1 MQLVYVQNKRKAKAA
16 NMIAFG
22 LGEVALAAFM
32 TGAPMPGQLILGAVG
47 AAAMGWVAH
56 HLALTPDPV
65 GPTDSSQPGAADVDP
80 GIDLVLPSRL
90 RNDPTIAR
98 VIEVCRGT
106 LKDQVILDVDS
117 VEFEGSGSER
127 HVVIFGLKCV
137 TAGGL
142 AGTGLGS
149 RAQNAVRNSVPAPPG
164 AAAWKMTPDVK
175 KDFLKFSGVKDIADK
190 VYPPRWTVVSSREE
204 AGVAGRTL
212 AWQLGIAADGPVE
225 LPLNKFPHGVV
236 FSPTGGG
243 KSIFVKSGAI
253 EPIRSAGGII
263 LLGDGKGTDYITYRN
278 APGVVAVGSGGEGGN
293 GMYYYATVEI
303 AHRIMN
309 TRRKLGASKK
319 LESPDTWEDVPAVLL
334 VLDELKSMLGVWDG
348 STELDPDE
356 KRLVQKRV
364 DEIGALGR
372 QPRVHMLMATQDLY
386 DASIRGSWLNNAGLR
401 VCLAKPSIREVKKG
415 FEPSIQP
422 EVLRVAAGFDDAIRG
437 RGMVAAYDNDSGTTA
452 IKEFQGYY
460 GYSPGEPF
468 PADPQGRSEWD
479 GFKAA
484 VSDKVPRL
492 HPRMWFRLDEPSLRQ
507 QEIEEKPGAKPLGY
521 IDFELFK
528 PSEISELELINLDR
542 WDEEK
547 RTWQPDPAMVK
558 FDPHPQNLEYV
569 GHAPPGSGP
578 TKLPQEM

>member
-1 MQLVYVQNKRKAKAA
+1 MPAQLLLLAP
-16 NMIAFG
+16 
-22 LGEVALAAFM
+22 VA
-32 TGAPMPGQLILGAVG
+32 GAVG
-47 AAAMGWVAH
+47 WLAHRLAM
-56 HLALTPDPV
+56 TPDPS
-65 GPTDSSQPGAADVDP
+65 GPGAEQAGP
-80 GIDLVLPSRL
+80 ESASPSSELVLPARL

-98 VIEVCRGT
+98 VIEVCQGT
-106 LKDQVILDVDS
+106 LKDQVVLDVDS
-117 VEFEGSGSER
+117 VEFGGTGSDR
-127 HVVIFGLKCV
+127 RVVIFGLKCV

-142 AGTGLGS
+142 AGTNLGS
-149 RAQNAVRNSVPAPPG
+149 RVQSAVRNSVPAPPG
-164 AAAWKMTPDVK
+164 AAAWKMTPYVK
-175 KDFLKFSGVKDIADK
+175 TDFLKFSGVKEIEDK
-190 VYPPRWTVVSSREE
+190 VYPPRWIVVSSREE
-204 AGVAGRTL
+204 AGTVGRAL
-212 AWQLGIAADGPVE
+212 AWRLGVASDGPVE
-225 LPLNKFPHGVV
+225 LPLSKFPHGVV

-253 EPIRSAGGII
+253 EPLRAAGSII

-293 GMYYYATVEI
+293 GMYYYGVVEI

-309 TRRKLGASKK
+309 LRRKLGASRK

-348 STELDPDE
+348 STDLDPDE

-401 VCLAKPSIREVKKG
+401 VCLAKPSPREVKKG
-415 FEPSIQP
+415 FELSIQQ
-422 EVLRVAAGFDDAIRG
+422 EVMRVAAGFDDAIRG
-437 RGMVAAYDNDSGTTA
+437 RGMVAAYDQDSGTTA

-468 PADPQGRSEWD
+468 PDDPMGRGEWD
-479 GFKAA
+479 GFKAS
-484 VSDKVPRL
+484 VSDRVPRL

-507 QEIEEKPGAKPLGY
+507 QAIEEKPGAKPMGY
-521 IDFELFK
+521 IDFELFT
-528 PSEISELELINLDR
+528 PSEISELELVNLDR
-542 WDEEK
+542 RNAQTGAWEA
-547 RTWQPDPAMVK
+547 DPAMIK

-569 GHAPPGSGP
+569 GHAPAGSAP